1 MKVEPPNIL
10 KHQPKELGLKH
21 LVNLLEYKKYY
32 RKTSLK
38 QKGVGSFF
46 LNEVLKNKP
55 KIFLEIGV
63 FHGVTARNICELLS
77 KIHGKNFKYIGLDLF
92 EESDENKNEVIP
104 NTTFSSNPIKRFYF
118 KYIKRQNP
126 YSLEAVEELL
136 EKFKNNVHLIKGN
149 SNKVLKQIDMS
160 KIDYVFLDGGHE
172 YNTVLNDL
180 NCCYEVINNNGVI
193 LCDDYDL
200 LQAPGVKT
208 AIDEFVSDRQLK
220 CSIICN
226 GRFAK
231 IEKN

>member
-1 MKVEPPNIL
+1 M
-10 KHQPKELGLKH
+10 
-21 LVNLLEYKKYY
+21 EYKKYY

-38 QKGVGSFF
+38 QKGVDSFF
-46 LNEVLKNKP
+46 LNEVLKKKP
-55 KIFLEIGV
+55 KTFLEIGV
-63 FHGVTARNICELLS
+63 FHGVTGRNVCELLY
-77 KIHGKNFKYIGLDLF
+77 KIHGSNFNYVGLDLF
-92 EESDENKNEVIP
+92 EENDENKDEVIP
-104 NTTFSSNPIKRFYF
+104 NTTFSSNPVKQFYY

-136 EKFKNNVHLIKGN
+136 SKFKENVHLIKGN
-149 SNKVLKQIDMS
+149 SNKVLKKIDMS

-172 YNTVLNDL
+172 YNTVMNDL
-180 NCCYEVINNNGVI
+180 ICCYEVITNNGTV

-200 LQAPGVKT
+200 QQAPGVKK
-208 AIDEFVSDRQLK
+208 AIDEFISKNDFN